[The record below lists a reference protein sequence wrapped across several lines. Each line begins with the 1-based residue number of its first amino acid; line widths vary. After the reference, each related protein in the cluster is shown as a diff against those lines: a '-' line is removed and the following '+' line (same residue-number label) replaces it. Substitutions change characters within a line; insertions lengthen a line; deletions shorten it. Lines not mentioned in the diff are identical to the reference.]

1 VTKITGIRAG
11 LGDNSIRCERH
22 IEANQGNTSMRKL
35 IIITAVAASAL
46 IAAFSATSAI
56 AVSGQS
62 QSAAP
67 TISDLHQPVRIGEAG
82 QVLRRM
88 P

>member
-1 VTKITGIRAG
+1 
-11 LGDNSIRCERH
+11 
-22 IEANQGNTSMRKL
+22 MRKL
-35 IIITAVAASAL
+35 IISAAAASAL
-46 IAAFSATSAI
+46 IAMFSVTSAV

-67 TISDLHQPVRIGEAG
+67 TISDLYQPVRIGEAG
-82 QVLRRM
+82 RVLRRM

>member
-1 VTKITGIRAG
+1 MARRA
-11 LGDNSIRCERH
+11 
-22 IEANQGNTSMRKL
+22 AKQGNTTMRKL
-35 IIITAVAASAL
+35 IITAVATSAL
-46 IAAFSATSAI
+46 IAAFSASAAV

-67 TISDLHQPVRIGEAG
+67 TVSDLHQPVRIGEASR
-82 QVLRRM
+82 VLRRM

>member
-1 VTKITGIRAG
+1 
-11 LGDNSIRCERH
+11 
-22 IEANQGNTSMRKL
+22 MRKL
-35 IIITAVAASAL
+35 IISAAAASTL
-46 IAAFSATSAI
+46 IAMFSVTSAV

-82 QVLRRM
+82 RVLRRM